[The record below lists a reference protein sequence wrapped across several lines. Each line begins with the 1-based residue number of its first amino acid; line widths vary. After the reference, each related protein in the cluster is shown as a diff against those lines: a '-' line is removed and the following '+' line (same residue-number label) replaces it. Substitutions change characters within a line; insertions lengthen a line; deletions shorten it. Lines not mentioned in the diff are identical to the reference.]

1 MYVKAYREF
10 ESLSFRNVLRL
21 CSMEQKITK
30 KIRGFSSDLTKRLAE
45 HNSGK
50 SPFTKI
56 GIPWIMIY
64 SEKFA
69 TKSQARSREKF
80 LKSGVGRKFLDS
92 LLKRKDAGVSASG

>member
-1 MYVKAYREF
+1 MFYVY
-10 ESLSFRNVLRL
+10 VLWSEKLR
-21 CSMEQKITK
+21 K
-30 KIRGFSSDLTKRLAE
+30 RYVGFTSDLTKRLAE

-64 SEKFA
+64 SEKF
-69 TKSQARSREKF
+69 TTESQARSREKF

-92 LLKRKDAGVSASG
+92 LLKQKDAGVSASG